1 MSETSSTGF
10 DPKFAGLLAYLFG
23 IVSGVTLLI
32 IEKESP
38 FVRFHAAQSTVVFAL
53 VLVLNF
59 LVRGLPLVGSLLW
72 IPYLV
77 GVAALWVVLM
87 IKAIQGER
95 FKLPYVGDFAERQL
109 V

>member
-10 DPKFAGLLAYLFG
+10 DPKFAGLLAYLLG
-23 IVSGVTLLI
+23 IVSGVFLLVV
-32 IEKESP
+32 EKQSP

-53 VLVLNF
+53 VLVLGIM
-59 LVRGLPLVGSLLW
+59 LRGLPLVGRIVW
-72 IPYLV
+72 VPYVV

-95 FKLPYVGDFAERQL
+95 FKLPYLGDFAERQL